1 VVIANVRD
9 GSTCIFDLI
18 NPEDR
23 QSLAGLIRAELV
35 TGLSLHFG
43 GTVASLPA
51 PRRFKQPQFGF
62 ELAAGGRAERVFCQ
76 AEGVRIA
83 LTLPGRGRADCADT
97 HIDLE
102 TCTLRLGQNWRH
114 EI

>member
-83 LTLPGRGRADCADT
+83 LTRTLISKHVRCDLVRTGAMRYNPG
-97 HIDLE
+97 
-102 TCTLRLGQNWRH
+102 Q
-114 EI
+114 